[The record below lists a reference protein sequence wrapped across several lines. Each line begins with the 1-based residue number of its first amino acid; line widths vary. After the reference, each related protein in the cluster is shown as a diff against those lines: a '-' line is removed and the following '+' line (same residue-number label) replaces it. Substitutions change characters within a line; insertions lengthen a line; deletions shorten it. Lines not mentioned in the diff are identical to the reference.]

1 MSHKINMLLT
11 LFGLIIAPMACV
23 QGSRAQVVTSK
34 DGAGDVTILVTA
46 HPNTDQMRTAAKNL
60 QPDDFSVREDD
71 RPQKVLSIKNASEA
85 PPVIAVLIQDNLI
98 PQVDNE
104 IREIKTF
111 ILGLPEG
118 SRVMTGYLT
127 VGSLRVSQDFTTD
140 RRKAAES
147 LRIIRSDPESA
158 PYNPYVEVV
167 EALRHYDSQRAGR
180 RLMLLISDGL
190 DLSHGFSE
198 ASPSQ
203 SMDLDRAVRECQ
215 REGVA
220 VYSFY
225 APSVGLTRVNLEAA
239 NFGQGSL
246 LRLSDETG
254 GEAFFTGT
262 TFVSFDP
269 YFKELNALLGRQWIL
284 TYHSSN
290 TGSGFHKIKVVTE
303 SNVHLHY
310 PHGYWVK

>member
-1 MSHKINMLLT
+1 MSHKINTLLA
-11 LFGLIIAPMACV
+11 LFGLIAAAV
-23 QGSRAQVVTSK
+23 ALTGASRAQVVSSK
-34 DGAGDVTILVTA
+34 DASREVTILVTA
-46 HPNTDQMRTAAKNL
+46 HPHTEQMQGAAKNL

-71 RPQKVLSIKNASEA
+71 RPQKTITVKNASEA
-85 PPVIAVLIQDNLI
+85 APVIAILIQDNLI
-98 PQVDNE
+98 AQVDNE
-104 IREIKTF
+104 ISEIKAF

-127 VGSLRVSQDFTTD
+127 VGSLRVSQDFTSD

-167 EALRHYDSQRAGR
+167 EALRRYDSQPAGR
-180 RLMLLISDGL
+180 RLMLLVSDGL
-190 DLSHGFSE
+190 DLSHGLSE

-203 SMDLDRAVRECQ
+203 SIDLDKAVRECQ
-215 REGVA
+215 RDGVV

-225 APSVGLTRVNLEAA
+225 APSVGLTRINLEAA

-310 PHGYWVK
+310 PHGYWIK

>member
-1 MSHKINMLLT
+1 MSRKINTLLA
-11 LFGLIIAPMACV
+11 LFGLIAATV
-23 QGSRAQVVTSK
+23 VLTRASGPQVISSK
-34 DGAGDVTILVTA
+34 DGSREVTILVTA
-46 HPNTDQMRTAAKNL
+46 HPHNEQMQGAAKNL
-60 QPDDFSVREDD
+60 QADDFSVREDD
-71 RPQKVLSIKNASEA
+71 RPQKVVSVKNASDA
-85 PPVIAVLIQDNLI
+85 PPVIAVLIQDSLI
-98 PQVDNE
+98 AQVDNE
-104 IREIKTF
+104 ISEIKKF

-140 RRKAAES
+140 RKKAAES

-167 EALRHYDSQRAGR
+167 EALRHYDSQPAGR

-190 DLSHGFSE
+190 DLSHGLSE

-203 SMDLDRAVRECQ
+203 SMDLDRAVRDCQ

-269 YFKELNALLGRQWIL
+269 YFRELNALLGRQWLL

>member
-1 MSHKINMLLT
+1 
-11 LFGLIIAPMACV
+11 
-23 QGSRAQVVTSK
+23 
-34 DGAGDVTILVTA
+34 VTA
-46 HPNTDQMRTAAKNL
+46 HPHTEQMRAAAKNL

-71 RPQKVLSIKNASEA
+71 RPQKIISVKSASEA
-85 PPVIAVLIQDNLI
+85 PPVIAVLIQDSLI
-98 PQVDNE
+98 AQVDNE
-104 IREIKTF
+104 ISEIKKF

-140 RRKAAES
+140 RKKAAES

-167 EALRHYDSQRAGR
+167 EALRHYDSQPAGR

-190 DLSHGFSE
+190 DLSHGLSE

-203 SMDLDRAVRECQ
+203 SMDLDRAVRDCQ

-269 YFKELNALLGRQWIL
+269 YFKELNALLGRQWLL
-284 TYHSSN
+284 TYRSAN

-303 SNVHLHY
+303 SGVHLHY